1 VQAYEY
7 QALTETGSTTRGV
20 VQADSARAARSQ
32 LRERGLIPLEVQGVD
47 RGERRGGEVSLGGQG
62 RERALL
68 LRQMSTLLAAG
79 LPLEEVLSVLVEQAD
94 QSRSRRQLGAI
105 RARVM
110 EGQSLSAAMA
120 EQPRL
125 FPTLY
130 SASVAAGE
138 RAGALDG
145 VLDRLASFAEQRE
158 EMRRSFSLALVY
170 PVVLTVI
177 AVAVVSGLVGFVVPR
192 VVGVFEQASREL
204 PLTTR
209 SLLALSDFI
218 AGWGWLLLLLLVA
231 AGVAAWMALR
241 QPRIRLR
248 FDGALLRLPVI
259 GRLARSRETATLTRT
274 LAILVASAVP
284 LVDALRVAGDV
295 VGNRRI
301 REDVAMAGSQVRE
314 GVSLTRALGQF
325 DWLPPMARRL
335 LAGGERSGELASML
349 EQAARLQERELS
361 AASQLLLAVLQ
372 PVLILAVG
380 LVVLYIVLAIMLP
393 IMSMSQLLS

>member
-1 VQAYEY
+1 MQAYEY
-7 QALTETGSTTRGV
+7 QALTDAGATTRGV

-32 LRERGLIPLEVQGVD
+32 LRDRGLLPLEVSAV
-47 RGERRGGEVSLGGQG
+47 ERERPGFGAAGGQG

-120 EQPRL
+120 EHPRL
-125 FPTLY
+125 FPPLY

-138 RAGALDG
+138 RAGQLDI
-145 VLDRLASFAEQRE
+145 VLERLAGFAEQRE

-177 AVAVVSGLVGFVVPR
+177 AIAVVTGLIGFVVPR

-204 PLTTR
+204 PWLTR
-209 SLLALSDFI
+209 SLLALSDGI
-218 AGWGWLLLLLLVA
+218 ATWGWLMIVILGACVIA
-231 AGVAAWMALR
+231 AILALR
-241 QPRIRLR
+241 QPHLRLR
-248 FDGALLRLPVI
+248 FDEWLLRLPVL
-259 GRLARSRETATLTRT
+259 GRLARSRETATLMRT
-274 LAILVASAVP
+274 LAILVGSAVP
-284 LVDALRVAGDV
+284 LVDALQVASEV
-295 VGNRRI
+295 VVNRRI
-301 REDVAMAGSQVRE
+301 RADVEAASAQLRE
-314 GVSLTRALGQF
+314 GISLTRALGQY

-335 LAGGERSGELASML
+335 LSGGERSGELAPML
-349 EQAARLQERELS
+349 EQAARLQERELQ

-372 PVLILAVG
+372 PLLILLVG
-380 LVVLYIVLAIMLP
+380 AVVLYIVLAIMLP
-393 IMSMSQLLS
+393 IMSMSQLLSA

>member
-1 VQAYEY
+1 MQAYEY
-7 QALTETGSTTRGV
+7 QALTETGANARGV
-20 VQADSARAARSQ
+20 VQADSARSARSQ
-32 LRERGLIPLEVQGVD
+32 LRDRGLIPLEVQGV
-47 RGERRGGEVSLGGQG
+47 EENQRRSGAGLGGQG

-68 LRQMSTLLAAG
+68 LRQMSALLAAG
-79 LPLEEVLSVLVEQAD
+79 LPLEEVLSVLVEQAE

-125 FPTLY
+125 FPPLF

-145 VLDRLASFAEQRE
+145 VLDRLATFAEQRE

-177 AVAVVSGLVGFVVPR
+177 AIAVVWGLIGFVVPR
-192 VVGVFEQASREL
+192 VVGVFDQAAREL
-204 PLTTR
+204 PFLTR
-209 SLLALSDFI
+209 SLLALSEFI
-218 AGWGWLLLLLLVA
+218 AGWGWLILIVLAVLAIGSIL
-231 AGVAAWMALR
+231 ALR
-241 QPRIRLR
+241 QPDLRLR
-248 FDGALLRLPVI
+248 FDGWLLRVPVL

-284 LVDALRVAGDV
+284 LVDALRVAGEV
-295 VGNRRI
+295 IGNRRI
-301 REDVAMAGSQVRE
+301 RADVAAASAQVRE
-314 GVSLTRALGQF
+314 GVSLTQSLGRF

-335 LAGGERSGELASML
+335 LAGGERSGELAPML
-349 EQAARLQERELS
+349 EQAARLQERELQT
-361 AASQLLLAVLQ
+361 ASQLLLAVLQ
-372 PVLILAVG
+372 PALILAVG

>member
-1 VQAYEY
+1 MQAFEY
-7 QALTETGSTTRGV
+7 QALTDAGATDRGV
-20 VQADSARAARSQ
+20 IQADSARAARAQ
-32 LRERGLIPLEVQGVD
+32 LRERGLIPLEVAAVE
-47 RGERRGGEVSLGGQG
+47 RERRGQSGLGGQG

-94 QSRSRRQLGAI
+94 QPRSRRQLGAI

-120 EQPRL
+120 EHPRL
-125 FPTLY
+125 FPPLY

-138 RAGALDG
+138 RAGQLDG
-145 VLDRLASFAEQRE
+145 VLERLAGFAEQRE

-177 AVAVVSGLVGFVVPR
+177 AIAVVWGLIGFVVPR
-192 VVGVFEQASREL
+192 VVGVFEQASQEL
-204 PLTTR
+204 PLLTR
-209 SLLALSDFI
+209 SLLLLSEAI
-218 AGWGWLLLLLLVA
+218 AGWGWLALVLLAGLA
-231 AGVAAWMALR
+231 AAATMALR
-241 QPRIRLR
+241 RPGVRIR
-248 FDGALLRLPVI
+248 FDTRVLRLPVL

-274 LAILVASAVP
+274 LAILVSSAVP
-284 LVDALRVAGDV
+284 LVDAMRVAGQV

-301 REDVAMAGSQVRE
+301 RADVETAGELVRE

-335 LAGGERSGELASML
+335 VSGGERSGELAPML
-349 EQAARLQERELS
+349 EQAARLQERELQAS
-361 AASQLLLAVLQ
+361 SQLLLAVLQ
-372 PVLILAVG
+372 PLLILLVG
-380 LVVLYIVLAIMLP
+380 AVVLYIVLAIMLP
-393 IMSMSQLLS
+393 IMSMSQLLA

>member
-1 VQAYEY
+1 MQAYEY
-7 QALTETGSTTRGV
+7 QALTDTGSTARGV
-20 VQADSARAARSQ
+20 VQADSARAARAQ

-47 RGERRGGEVSLGGQG
+47 EGQRSSGAGFGGQG

-68 LRQMSTLLAAG
+68 LRQLSTLLTAG
-79 LPLEEVLSVLVEQAD
+79 LPLEEALSVLVEQAD

-125 FPTLY
+125 FPPLY

-138 RAGALDG
+138 RAGALDS
-145 VLDRLASFAEQRE
+145 VLDRLAGFAEQRE

-177 AVAVVSGLVGFVVPR
+177 AIAVVWGLIGFVVPR
-192 VVGVFEQASREL
+192 VVGVFDQASREL
-204 PLTTR
+204 PLLTR
-209 SLLALSDFI
+209 SLLGLSDFV
-218 AGWGWLLLLLLVA
+218 AGWGWLVLIVLVLLGFA
-231 AGVAAWMALR
+231 AVVALR
-241 QPRIRLR
+241 QPGIRQR
-248 FDGALLRLPVI
+248 FDARLLNVPVL

-274 LAILVASAVP
+274 LAILVASTVP
-284 LVDALRVAGDV
+284 LVDALRVAGEV
-295 VGNRRI
+295 IGNRQI
-301 REDVAMAGSQVRE
+301 RADVATAGAQVRE

-335 LAGGERSGELASML
+335 LAGGERSGELAPML
-349 EQAARLQERELS
+349 EQAARLQERELQ

-372 PVLILAVG
+372 PALILLVG

>member
-7 QALTETGSTTRGV
+7 QALTDAGATTRGV

-32 LRERGLIPLEVQGVD
+32 LRDRGLLPLEVSAV
-47 RGERRGGEVSLGGQG
+47 ERERPGFGAAGGQG

-120 EQPRL
+120 EHPRL
-125 FPTLY
+125 FPPLY

-138 RAGALDG
+138 RAGQLDI
-145 VLDRLASFAEQRE
+145 VLERLAGFAEQRE

-177 AVAVVSGLVGFVVPR
+177 AIAVVAGLIGFVVPR

-204 PLTTR
+204 PWLTR
-209 SLLALSDFI
+209 SLLALSDSI
-218 AGWGWLLLLLLVA
+218 ATWGWLMIVILIACVIA
-231 AGVAAWMALR
+231 AILALR
-241 QPRIRLR
+241 QPHLRLR
-248 FDGALLRLPVI
+248 FDEWLLRLPVF
-259 GRLARSRETATLTRT
+259 GRLSRSRETATLMRT
-274 LAILVASAVP
+274 LAILVGSAVP
-284 LVDALRVAGDV
+284 LVDALQVASEV
-295 VGNRRI
+295 VVNRRI
-301 REDVAMAGSQVRE
+301 RADVEAASAQLRE
-314 GVSLTRALGQF
+314 GISLTRALGQYE
-325 DWLPPMARRL
+325 WLPPMARRL
-335 LAGGERSGELASML
+335 LSGGERSGELAPML
-349 EQAARLQERELS
+349 EQAARLQERELQ

-372 PVLILAVG
+372 PLLILLVG
-380 LVVLYIVLAIMLP
+380 AVVLYIVLAIMLP
-393 IMSMSQLLS
+393 IMSMSQLLSA

>member
-1 VQAYEY
+1 MQAYEY
-7 QALTETGSTTRGV
+7 QALTEAGATTRGV

-32 LRERGLIPLEVQGVD
+32 LRDRGLLPLEVSAV
-47 RGERRGGEVSLGGQG
+47 ERERPGFGAAGGQG

-120 EQPRL
+120 EHPRL
-125 FPTLY
+125 FPPLY

-138 RAGALDG
+138 RAGQLDI
-145 VLDRLASFAEQRE
+145 VLERLAGFAEQRE

-177 AVAVVSGLVGFVVPR
+177 AIAVVTGLIGFVVPR

-204 PLTTR
+204 PWLTR
-209 SLLALSDFI
+209 SLLALSDGI
-218 AGWGWLLLLLLVA
+218 ANWGWLMIVILGASVMA
-231 AGVAAWMALR
+231 AILALR
-241 QPRIRLR
+241 QPHLRLR
-248 FDGALLRLPVI
+248 FDEWLLRLPVL
-259 GRLARSRETATLTRT
+259 GRLARSRETATLMRT
-274 LAILVASAVP
+274 LAILVGSAVP
-284 LVDALRVAGDV
+284 LVDALRVAGEV
-295 VGNRRI
+295 VVNRRI
-301 REDVAMAGSQVRE
+301 RADVEAASAQLRE
-314 GVSLTRALGQF
+314 GISLTRALGQY

-335 LAGGERSGELASML
+335 LSGGERSGELAPML
-349 EQAARLQERELS
+349 EQAARLQERDLQ

-372 PVLILAVG
+372 PLLILLVG
-380 LVVLYIVLAIMLP
+380 AVVLYIVLAIMLP
-393 IMSMSQLLS
+393 IMSMSQLLSA

>member
-1 VQAYEY
+1 MQAYEY
-7 QALTETGSTTRGV
+7 QALTETGATARGV
-20 VQADSARAARSQ
+20 IQADSARSARSQ
-32 LRERGLIPLEVQGVD
+32 LRDRGLIPLEVQEV
-47 RGERRGGEVSLGGQG
+47 EESQRRSGAGLGGQG

-68 LRQMSTLLAAG
+68 LRQMSALLAAG
-79 LPLEEVLSVLVEQAD
+79 LPLEEVLSVLVEQAE

-125 FPTLY
+125 FPPLF

-145 VLDRLASFAEQRE
+145 VLDRLATFAEQRE

-177 AVAVVSGLVGFVVPR
+177 AIAVVWGLIGFVVPR

-204 PLTTR
+204 PLLTR
-209 SLLALSDFI
+209 SLLALSEFI
-218 AGWGWLLLLLLVA
+218 AGWGWLVLIVLA
-231 AGVAAWMALR
+231 ALAIGSILALR
-241 QPRIRLR
+241 QPDLRLR
-248 FDGALLRLPVI
+248 FDGWLLRVPVL

-274 LAILVASAVP
+274 LAILVTSAVP
-284 LVDALRVAGDV
+284 LVDALRVAGEV
-295 VGNRRI
+295 IGNLRI
-301 REDVAMAGSQVRE
+301 RADVASAGAQVRE
-314 GVSLTRALGQF
+314 GVSLTQSLGRF
-325 DWLPPMARRL
+325 EWLPPMARRL
-335 LAGGERSGELASML
+335 LAGGERSGELAPML
-349 EQAARLQERELS
+349 EQAARLQERELQT
-361 AASQLLLAVLQ
+361 ASQLLLAVLQ
-372 PVLILAVG
+372 PALILAVG

>member
-1 VQAYEY
+1 MQAFEY
-7 QALTETGSTTRGV
+7 QALTDKGVTTRGV

-32 LRERGLIPLEVQGVD
+32 LRERGLVPLEVHGV
-47 RGERRGGEVSLGGQG
+47 EAAQRRGGGGLGGQG

-68 LRQMSTLLAAG
+68 LRQMNTLLTAG

-125 FPTLY
+125 FPPLY

-145 VLDRLASFAEQRE
+145 VLERLASFAEQRE

-177 AVAVVSGLVGFVVPR
+177 AIAVVTGLIGFVVPR

-204 PLTTR
+204 PLLTR
-209 SLLALSDFI
+209 SLLGLSEFI
-218 AGWGWLLLLLLVA
+218 GSWGWLVLIVIVALVF
-231 AGVAAWMALR
+231 AGLVALR
-241 QPRIRLR
+241 QPGARMA
-248 FDGALLRLPVI
+248 FDAWLLRVPVF

-274 LAILVASAVP
+274 LAILAASTVP
-284 LVDALRVAGDV
+284 LVDALRVAGEV
-295 VGNRRI
+295 IANRRI
-301 REDVAMAGSQVRE
+301 RADVATAAAQVRE

-335 LAGGERSGELASML
+335 LAGGERSGELAPML
-349 EQAARLQERELS
+349 EQAARLQERELQ

-372 PVLILAVG
+372 PVLILVVG

>member
-1 VQAYEY
+1 MQAFEY
-7 QALTETGSTTRGV
+7 QALTDTGSTTRGV

-32 LRERGLIPLEVQGVD
+32 LRDRGLLPLEVNAVE
-47 RGERRGGEVSLGGQG
+47 GERPGFAGGGGQG

-120 EQPRL
+120 EHPRL
-125 FPTLY
+125 FPPLY
-130 SASVAAGE
+130 AASVAAGE
-138 RAGALDG
+138 RAGQLEV
-145 VLDRLASFAEQRE
+145 VLDRLAGFAEQRE

-170 PVVLTVI
+170 PVVLTLI
-177 AVAVVSGLVGFVVPR
+177 AIAVVSGLIGFVVPR

-204 PLTTR
+204 PWLTR
-209 SLLALSDFI
+209 SLLALSDGI
-218 AGWGWLLLLLLVA
+218 VAWGWLAVLILVGLVIA
-231 AGVAAWMALR
+231 AIVALR
-241 QPRIRLR
+241 QPHLRLH
-248 FDGALLRLPVI
+248 FDEWLLRLPVL
-259 GRLARSRETATLTRT
+259 GRLARSRETATLMRT
-274 LAILVASAVP
+274 LAILVGSAVP
-284 LVDALRVAGDV
+284 LVDALKVASEV

-301 REDVAMAGSQVRE
+301 RADVELASSQLRE
-314 GVSLTRALGQF
+314 GVSLTRALGQY

-335 LAGGERSGELASML
+335 LSGGERSGELAPML
-349 EQAARLQERELS
+349 EQAARLQERELQ

-372 PVLILAVG
+372 PMLILIVG
-380 LVVLYIVLAIMLP
+380 AVVLYIVLAIMLP
-393 IMSMSQLLS
+393 IMSMSQLLSA

>member
-1 VQAYEY
+1 MQAYEY
-7 QALTETGSTTRGV
+7 QALTDTGATARGV
-20 VQADSARAARSQ
+20 LQADSARAARSQ
-32 LRERGLIPLEVQGVD
+32 LRERGLIPLEVQGV
-47 RGERRGGEVSLGGQG
+47 EESQRRAGAGLGGQG

-110 EGQSLSAAMA
+110 EGQSLSAGMA

-125 FPTLY
+125 FPSLY

-145 VLDRLASFAEQRE
+145 VLDRLATFAEQRE
-158 EMRRSFSLALVY
+158 EMRRSLSLALVY
-170 PVVLTVI
+170 PVVLTLVAI
-177 AVAVVSGLVGFVVPR
+177 AVVWGLIGFVVPR
-192 VVGVFEQASREL
+192 VVGVFEQASRDL
-204 PLTTR
+204 PLLTR
-209 SLLALSDFI
+209 SLLGLSDFI
-218 AGWGWLLLLLLVA
+218 AGWGWLVLLALLA
-231 AGVAAWMALR
+231 AGAAAFIALR
-241 QPRIRLR
+241 QPRLRIR
-248 FDGALLRLPVI
+248 FDAWLLRVPVL

-284 LVDALRVAGDV
+284 LVDALRVAGEV

-301 REDVAMAGSQVRE
+301 RADVAAAGAQVRE
-314 GVSLTRALGQF
+314 GVSLTQALGQY

-335 LAGGERSGELASML
+335 LAGGERSGELAPML
-349 EQAARLQERELS
+349 EQAARLQERELQ

-372 PVLILAVG
+372 PMLILAVG

>member
-1 VQAYEY
+1 MQAFEY
-7 QALTETGSTTRGV
+7 HALTDKGATTRGV

-32 LRERGLIPLEVQGVD
+32 LRDRGLVPLEVEAVE
-47 RGERRGGEVSLGGQG
+47 RERRGAAVLGGQG

-68 LRQMSTLLAAG
+68 LRQMSTLLGAG
-79 LPLEEVLSVLVEQAD
+79 LPLEEVLSVLVEQSEEA
-94 QSRSRRQLGAI
+94 RARRQLGAI

-125 FPTLY
+125 FPPLY

-138 RAGALDG
+138 RAGRLDG
-145 VLDRLASFAEQRE
+145 VLERLADFAEQRE

-170 PVVLTVI
+170 PVVLTLIAI
-177 AVAVVSGLVGFVVPR
+177 AVVWGLIGFVVPR
-192 VVGVFEQASREL
+192 VVGVFEQASRDL
-204 PLTTR
+204 PLLTR
-209 SLLALSDFI
+209 SLLGLSDFI
-218 AGWGWLLLLLLVA
+218 AGWGWLVLVLIA
-231 AGVAAWMALR
+231 AGIAAAVVALR
-241 QPRIRLR
+241 QPELRER
-248 FDGALLRLPVI
+248 FDAWLLRVPVL
-259 GRLARSRETATLTRT
+259 GRLSRSRESATLTRT

-284 LVDALRVAGDV
+284 LVDALRVAGEV

-301 REDVAMAGSQVRE
+301 RADVAAAGAQVRE
-314 GVSLTRALGQF
+314 GVSLTRALGQY

-335 LAGGERSGELASML
+335 LAGGERSGELAPML
-349 EQAARLQERELS
+349 EQAARLQERELQ

-372 PVLILAVG
+372 PVLILLVG